1 MVFDFKIVALLSSLA
16 VLLGLA
22 VWSDLRQHRIS
33 NVLSYGGVMT
43 GLGLQLLLSGPQG
56 LLDGTIGIACA
67 ALPMLALWMLGGTA
81 AGDVKLMAVV
91 GAFLGGKLAIL
102 ALVGTMLLGG
112 CMGLVF
118 MLYVRR
124 SGAAGG
130 DRRMPYAPAIALGS
144 GAAVWFAAT
153 H

>member
-1 MVFDFKIVALLSSLA
+1 MVFDFKVIALLSSLA
-16 VLLGLA
+16 VLLGWA

-33 NVLSYGGVMT
+33 NVLSYGGVVV
-43 GLGLQLLLSGPQG
+43 GLGLQFVLAGPLG
-56 LLDGTIGIACA
+56 LLDGVVGMACA
-67 ALPMLALWMLGGTA
+67 ALPMLALWMLGGTS

-91 GAFLGGKLAIL
+91 GAFLGGKLAVL

-118 MLYVRR
+118 MLYGRR
-124 SGAAGG
+124 AGAVGG
-130 DRRMPYAPAIALGS
+130 DLRMPYAPAIALGS